1 MARILVIRGSVDN
14 IKISNSV
21 FSLIKPLDID
31 QGKITATV
39 DASSLLGD
47 KYTVTKI
54 SVIDYNLLD

>member
-1 MARILVIRGSVDN
+1 MARILVIRGTVDN
-14 IKISNSV
+14 IRISNSV

-47 KYTVTKI
+47 SYAIAKI
-54 SVIDYNLLD
+54 NVIDYTLLD